1 METILSPE
9 TLYTPRLELRSAEP
23 PDALTLHA
31 SYFSSAE
38 ASRFLGRLPHS
49 TLTQTQA
56 LLDRMCMAAWNEPTS
71 SCAWVVVDRFT
82 HEAVGIV
89 FAFAKRHVVE
99 IHYGVGLD
107 HHRQGFAT
115 EVVGA
120 VANWL
125 LNKPSIQRVWTAV
138 DVEHVATQR
147 VLEKIGFQSEGLLRS
162 WAVLP
167 AFGAQARDAVPYALV
182 KV

>member
-1 METILSPE
+1 METTLSPE
-9 TLYTPRLELRSAEP
+9 KLFTSRLELRGAEP
-23 PDALTLHA
+23 KDAPTLHA
-31 SYFSSAE
+31 SYFSSAD
-38 ASRFLGRLPHS
+38 ASRFLGRSSHS
-49 TLTQTQA
+49 ALTQTQA
-56 LLDRMCMAAWNEPTS
+56 LLDRMCVAAWAEPAS
-71 SCAWVVVDRFT
+71 SCAWVVADRFT

-89 FAFAKRHVVE
+89 FALAKRHVVE

-115 EVVGA
+115 EAVGA

-167 AFGAQARDAVPYALV
+167 AFGAQARDAVPYSLV